1 MNPKNNSQN
10 FGSKW
15 ESSLPYLCYISKK
28 PNHKIY
34 ACNHQ
39 TKLHA
44 MFRDKTII
52 SIVKAEPKK
61 RMLWETWFWQ
71 EQLHIS
77 KSPLEVVFK
86 DNQIMKNKFL
96 TNWAKEEKLQKKF

>member
-1 MNPKNNSQN
+1 MLYLYETKSQD
-10 FGSKW
+10 
-15 ESSLPYLCYISKK
+15 LCL
-28 PNHKIY
+28 
-34 ACNHQ
+34 CNHQ

-44 MFRDKTII
+44 MFKDKTII